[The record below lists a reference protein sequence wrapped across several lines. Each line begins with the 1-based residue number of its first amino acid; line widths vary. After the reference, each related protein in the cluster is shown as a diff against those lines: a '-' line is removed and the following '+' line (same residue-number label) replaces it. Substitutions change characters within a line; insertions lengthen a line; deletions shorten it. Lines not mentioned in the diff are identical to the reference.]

1 MEDMALPSPAAPPDS
16 AAATDGAVRSLRI
29 LIIERDAE
37 SAAILHDRLSLA
49 GYAVTTLTQCEEALA
64 AVEHSDPHLVV
75 LDWDLPGVITMELI
89 RHVGTRTARDR
100 ATRVMALSTYAG
112 EQRVVAGLEQGLDD
126 YVVKPYSLKEMLAR
140 VRAMLRPMRTAED
153 HSTRLK
159 FHGMCM
165 DLDDNRLTVQGRR
178 VHLRS
183 AEFRLLE
190 FLMRHPERA
199 FDRAQLLNL
208 VWGRESSTEAR
219 AVDVTI
225 QRIRKALLPHQCEQY
240 LQTVRGVGYR
250 LSAAGT
256 LQR

>member
-1 MEDMALPSPAAPPDS
+1 MEDSAPPSTAARPDS
-16 AAATDGAVRSLRI
+16 AAATDGGAGALRI
-29 LIIERDAE
+29 LIIERDAD
-37 SAAILHDRLSLA
+37 SAAILHDRLSRA
-49 GYAVTTLTQCEEALA
+49 GYAVTTLTRYEEALV

-75 LDWDLPGVITMELI
+75 LDWDLPGVITMELV

-100 ATRVMALSTYAG
+100 ATRVMALSTYSG

-126 YVVKPYSLKEMLAR
+126 YVVKPYSLKELLAR
-140 VRAMLRPMRTAED
+140 VRAMLRPMRRAED
-153 HSTRLK
+153 NSTQLK

-165 DLDDNRLTVQGRR
+165 DLNDNRLTVLGRR

-183 AEFRLLE
+183 TEFRLLE

-199 FDRAQLLNL
+199 FNRTQLLDL
-208 VWGRESSTEAR
+208 VWGRDNGTDAR

-225 QRIRKALLPHQCEQY
+225 QRIRKALVPHQCEQY

-250 LSAAGT
+250 FSAAGT
-256 LQR
+256 S